1 MGERKGVNKY
11 YPPDFN
17 PEKHG
22 SLNRYHN
29 SHPLRERAR
38 KLSQGILIIRFEMP
52 YNIWCDGCK
61 NHIGMGVRYN
71 AEKKK
76 VGNYYTTPIY
86 RKTPHL
92 DALSLECSS
101 PDICKAP
108 SPSLGFCSNT
118 TSQRGLFQSSTHPP
132 NTGCLCI
139 CCEHG
144 PCWDVSPSKSRLTSF
159 TAVSSAA
166 AAKPAAGQ
174 PRSGGFVECTKEQT
188 PDRRSALGRWDGV
201 CLTHSHDPRHRA
213 WFRMKCHLCVN
224 YIEMQ
229 TDPANCDYVIVSGA
243 QRKEERWDMED
254 NEQVLTTE
262 HEKKQKLETD
272 AMFRLEHGEA
282 DRSTLQKALPTL
294 SHIQEAQSA
303 WKDDFALN
311 SMLRK
316 RFREKKKAMQE
327 EEERDQALQAKAS
340 LAIPLVPETE
350 DDRKLA
356 ALLKFHTLD
365 SYEDKQKLKRTE
377 IISRSW
383 FSSTPGPR
391 AGSSKAGSALKK
403 LAQNRRCAPV
413 GSPITT
419 EDLGIVRRRSRE
431 ALENLRLAAETPKP
445 GAPWVPEG
453 NTQDRPASPPD
464 CSPETA
470 ETPRSRGPLG
480 QAGKGQDRPR
490 SPPGP
495 SQEAATSQDT
505 PHPGTLSSSLVADYS
520 DSESE

>member
-86 RKTPHL
+86 R
-92 DALSLECSS
+92 
-101 PDICKAP
+101 
-108 SPSLGFCSNT
+108 
-118 TSQRGLFQSSTHPP
+118 
-132 NTGCLCI
+132 
-139 CCEHG
+139 
-144 PCWDVSPSKSRLTSF
+144 
-159 TAVSSAA
+159 
-166 AAKPAAGQ
+166 
-174 PRSGGFVECTKEQT
+174 
-188 PDRRSALGRWDGV
+188 
-201 CLTHSHDPRHRA
+201 
-213 WFRMKCHLCVN
+213 FRMKCHLCVN

-243 QRKEERWDMED
+243 QRREERWDMED

-316 RFREKKKAMQE
+316 KFREKKKAMQE

-391 AGSSKAGSALKK
+391 TGSSKASSSKVGSVLKK

-413 GSPITT
+413 GSPITV

-445 GAPWVPEG
+445 GEPWVPEG
-453 NTQDRPASPPD
+453 NTQDRPACPPD

-470 ETPRSRGPLG
+470 QTPRSRGPPG
-480 QAGKGQDRPR
+480 QAGKRQDRPR

-495 SQEAATSQDT
+495 SQEAAASQDT

>member
-17 PEKHG
+17 PKKHG

-86 RKTPHL
+86 R
-92 DALSLECSS
+92 
-101 PDICKAP
+101 
-108 SPSLGFCSNT
+108 
-118 TSQRGLFQSSTHPP
+118 
-132 NTGCLCI
+132 
-139 CCEHG
+139 
-144 PCWDVSPSKSRLTSF
+144 
-159 TAVSSAA
+159 
-166 AAKPAAGQ
+166 
-174 PRSGGFVECTKEQT
+174 
-188 PDRRSALGRWDGV
+188 
-201 CLTHSHDPRHRA
+201 
-213 WFRMKCHLCVN
+213 FRMKCHLCVN

-243 QRKEERWDMED
+243 QRKEERWDMVD

-282 DRSTLQKALPTL
+282 DRSTLKKALPTL

-311 SMLRK
+311 SMLRR
-316 RFREKKKAMQE
+316 RFREKKKAIQE

-340 LAIPLVPETE
+340 LTIPLVPETE
-350 DDRKLA
+350 DDRRLA

-365 SYEDKQKLKRTE
+365 SYEDRQKLKRTE

-383 FSSTPGPR
+383 FPSAPGSGP
-391 AGSSKAGSALKK
+391 SSKVGSVLKK
-403 LAQNRRCAPV
+403 LAQSRRPTPA
-413 GSPITT
+413 GSPITVG
-419 EDLGIVRRRSRE
+419 DLGIVRRRSRDVPE
-431 ALENLRLAAETPKP
+431 SPQHTAETPKS
-445 GAPWVPEG
+445 GEAQVPQGTAQKSPTSLGDCPQEPTKTPKTSAQEG
-453 NTQDRPASPPD
+453 SCEDK
-464 CSPETA
+464 
-470 ETPRSRGPLG
+470 PLSALG
-480 QAGKGQDRPR
+480 SA
-490 SPPGP
+490 
-495 SQEAATSQDT
+495 QEAAEPPDR
-505 PHPGTLSSSLVADYS
+505 PHLCTVSSSLVADYS

>member
-1 MGERKGVNKY
+1 
-11 YPPDFN
+11 
-17 PEKHG
+17 
-22 SLNRYHN
+22 
-29 SHPLRERAR
+29 
-38 KLSQGILIIRFEMP
+38 
-52 YNIWCDGCK
+52 
-61 NHIGMGVRYN
+61 
-71 AEKKK
+71 
-76 VGNYYTTPIY
+76 
-86 RKTPHL
+86 
-92 DALSLECSS
+92 
-101 PDICKAP
+101 
-108 SPSLGFCSNT
+108 
-118 TSQRGLFQSSTHPP
+118 
-132 NTGCLCI
+132 
-139 CCEHG
+139 
-144 PCWDVSPSKSRLTSF
+144 
-159 TAVSSAA
+159 
-166 AAKPAAGQ
+166 
-174 PRSGGFVECTKEQT
+174 
-188 PDRRSALGRWDGV
+188 
-201 CLTHSHDPRHRA
+201 
-213 WFRMKCHLCVN
+213 MKCHLCVN

-282 DRSTLQKALPTL
+282 DRSTLKKALPTL

-391 AGSSKAGSALKK
+391 TGSSKAGSVLKK
-403 LAQNRRCAPV
+403 LARNRRCAPV
-413 GSPITT
+413 GSPITV

-431 ALENLRLAAETPKP
+431 VLENLRLATETPKP
-445 GAPWVPEG
+445 GEPRVPEG

-470 ETPRSRGPLG
+470 ETPRSRGPPG
-480 QAGKGQDRPR
+480 QAGKRQDRPR

-495 SQEAATSQDT
+495 SQEAAASQDT

>member
-1 MGERKGVNKY
+1 MGERKGTNKY

-86 RKTPHL
+86 R
-92 DALSLECSS
+92 
-101 PDICKAP
+101 
-108 SPSLGFCSNT
+108 
-118 TSQRGLFQSSTHPP
+118 
-132 NTGCLCI
+132 
-139 CCEHG
+139 
-144 PCWDVSPSKSRLTSF
+144 
-159 TAVSSAA
+159 
-166 AAKPAAGQ
+166 
-174 PRSGGFVECTKEQT
+174 
-188 PDRRSALGRWDGV
+188 
-201 CLTHSHDPRHRA
+201 
-213 WFRMKCHLCVN
+213 FRMKCHLCVN

-282 DRSTLQKALPTL
+282 DRSTLKKALPTL

-340 LAIPLVPETE
+340 LTIPLVPETE

-391 AGSSKAGSALKK
+391 AGSSKAGSVLKK

-413 GSPITT
+413 GSPITV

-431 ALENLRLAAETPKP
+431 ALESLRLAAETPKP
-445 GAPWVPEG
+445 GEPWVPEG

-470 ETPRSRGPLG
+470 ETPRSRGPPG
-480 QAGKGQDRPR
+480 QAGKRPDRPR

-495 SQEAATSQDT
+495 SQEAAASRDT

>member
-86 RKTPHL
+86 R
-92 DALSLECSS
+92 
-101 PDICKAP
+101 
-108 SPSLGFCSNT
+108 
-118 TSQRGLFQSSTHPP
+118 
-132 NTGCLCI
+132 
-139 CCEHG
+139 
-144 PCWDVSPSKSRLTSF
+144 
-159 TAVSSAA
+159 
-166 AAKPAAGQ
+166 
-174 PRSGGFVECTKEQT
+174 
-188 PDRRSALGRWDGV
+188 
-201 CLTHSHDPRHRA
+201 
-213 WFRMKCHLCVN
+213 FRMKCHLCVN

-243 QRKEERWDMED
+243 QRKEERWDMAD

-282 DRSTLQKALPTL
+282 DRNTLRKALPTL

-316 RFREKKKAMQE
+316 RFREKKKAIQE
-327 EEERDQALQAKAS
+327 EEERDHALQAKAS
-340 LAIPLVPETE
+340 LTIPLVPETE
-350 DDRKLA
+350 DDRRLA

-365 SYEDKQKLKRTE
+365 CAWGGRWAQGAGRREMGV
-377 IISRSW
+377 
-383 FSSTPGPR
+383 FSHKWAR
-391 AGSSKAGSALKK
+391 AGQGRGWPSTSFLPFPPCPQRTRTSRNSSGRRSAAAPGSPAPQDLVTAAAK
-403 LAQNRRCAPV
+403 LAAF
-413 GSPITT
+413 
-419 EDLGIVRRRSRE
+419 
-431 ALENLRLAAETPKP
+431 
-445 GAPWVPEG
+445 
-453 NTQDRPASPPD
+453 
-464 CSPETA
+464 
-470 ETPRSRGPLG
+470 
-480 QAGKGQDRPR
+480 
-490 SPPGP
+490 
-495 SQEAATSQDT
+495 
-505 PHPGTLSSSLVADYS
+505 
-520 DSESE
+520 

>member
-86 RKTPHL
+86 R
-92 DALSLECSS
+92 
-101 PDICKAP
+101 
-108 SPSLGFCSNT
+108 
-118 TSQRGLFQSSTHPP
+118 
-132 NTGCLCI
+132 
-139 CCEHG
+139 
-144 PCWDVSPSKSRLTSF
+144 
-159 TAVSSAA
+159 
-166 AAKPAAGQ
+166 
-174 PRSGGFVECTKEQT
+174 
-188 PDRRSALGRWDGV
+188 
-201 CLTHSHDPRHRA
+201 
-213 WFRMKCHLCVN
+213 FRMKCHLCVN

-254 NEQVLTTE
+254 NAQVLTTE
-262 HEKKQKLETD
+262 HEKKEKLETD

-282 DRSTLQKALPTL
+282 DRSTLKKALPSL
-294 SHIQEAQSA
+294 SLIQEAQSA

-311 SMLRK
+311 SMLRR
-316 RFREKKKAMQE
+316 RFREKKKAMRE

-350 DDRKLA
+350 DDRRLA
-356 ALLKFHTLD
+356 ALLRFHTLD
-365 SYEDKQKLKRTE
+365 SYEDKQKQKRSE
-377 IISRSW
+377 VISRSW
-383 FSSTPGPR
+383 FPAAPGPG
-391 AGSSKAGSALKK
+391 ATGSKASGVLKK
-403 LAQNRRCAPV
+403 LSQARRATAPASSPFTV
-413 GSPITT
+413 G
-419 EDLGIVRRRSRE
+419 DLGIVRRRSSRDG
-431 ALENLRLAAETPKP
+431 LETPP
-445 GAPWVPEG
+445 HPESPAAGEPQGAA
-453 NTQDRPASPPD
+453 QDPPAPP
-464 CSPETA
+464 
-470 ETPRSRGPLG
+470 
-480 QAGKGQDRPR
+480 QD
-490 SPPGP
+490 SH
-495 SQEAATSQDT
+495 QDT
-505 PHPGTLSSSLVADYS
+505 PNPSRPQTDAQDTALPAPAPAPHRPRDPPDAPHPDGPNPSLVADYS
-520 DSESE
+520 GSESE